1 MQDRL
6 VSDVTPEQAT
16 FKSVLLPIAL
26 DDNKMAIES
35 HIIGF
40 YQAVSTDKAL
50 RDASTEAEKLLD
62 DFSIE
67 SSMREDVFGLVDAV
81 LQKKETLDAESQR
94 LLEKEHKSH
103 EAQYLQRKAT
113 GESELVGAPAA
124 GHSPPEDS
132 LRRRSSQESL
142 GSQRG
147 VDDQDGPAKW
157 VERAMSERQ
166 QPVRQ

>member
-1 MQDRL
+1 MASLIVGAGLLIHGKIKDDR
-6 VSDVTPEQAT
+6 
-16 FKSVLLPIAL
+16 
-26 DDNKMAIES
+26 NKR
-35 HIIGF
+35 
-40 YQAVSTDKAL
+40 K
-50 RDASTEAEKLLD
+50 EKK
-62 DFSIE
+62 
-67 SSMREDVFGLVDAV
+67 RKRYEDRYN
-81 LQKKETLDAESQR
+81 E
-94 LLEKEHKSH
+94 LEKEHKSH